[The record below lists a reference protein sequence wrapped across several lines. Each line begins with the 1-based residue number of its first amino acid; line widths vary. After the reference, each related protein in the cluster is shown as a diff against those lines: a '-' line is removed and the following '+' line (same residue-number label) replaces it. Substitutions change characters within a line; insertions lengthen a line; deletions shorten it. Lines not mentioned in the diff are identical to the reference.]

1 MGFSMSTDVA
11 ADRIYAE
18 LRRRIISTELRPGS
32 LLHIRDIAN
41 EFGTSPTP
49 VRDALQV
56 LDRDGLVEVSPRAR
70 TRVKPVT
77 LKSLVDV
84 LDIRE
89 ATGPMCCRLVVQY
102 ATDADIDS
110 LEEVVEQVYDGADHV
125 ETILSASH
133 DFHCRVALLS
143 GNARLHQ
150 ITELC
155 LQDLERSLRV
165 CGAEPHRG
173 GETSLVEHRALLA
186 AFRARDA
193 DLAMSIEL
201 AHIQTSRTAI
211 LALAVASGAFF
222 NS

>member
-1 MGFSMSTDVA
+1 MA

-18 LRRRIISTELRPGS
+18 LRRRIVSTELRPGS
-32 LLHIRDIAN
+32 LLQIREIAA

-49 VRDALQV
+49 VRDALHL
-56 LDRDGLVEVSPRAR
+56 LDRDGLVEVAPRAR
-70 TRVKPVT
+70 SRVKPVT

-110 LEEVVEQVYDGADHV
+110 LEEIAEHGYHRADDV
-125 ETILSASH
+125 QSILSASH
-133 DFHCRVALLS
+133 DFHCRVAELS

-173 GETSLVEHRALLA
+173 GETSLAAHRALLA

-193 DLAMSIEL
+193 EQAMAIEL
-201 AHIQTSRTAI
+201 EHIRSSRAAI
-211 LALAVASGAFF
+211 LTLAVESGAFF
-222 NS
+222 DN

>member
-32 LLHIRDIAN
+32 LLHIREIAN

-89 ATGPMCCRLVVQY
+89 ATGPMCC
-102 ATDADIDS
+102 
-110 LEEVVEQVYDGADHV
+110 QVYEGADHV
-125 ETILSASH
+125 QSILSASH

-165 CGAEPHRG
+165 CGAEPHRA

-193 DLAMSIEL
+193 DLAVAIEL
-201 AHIQTSRTAI
+201 EHIQTSRTAI
-211 LALAVASGAFF
+211 LALAVQSGAFF